1 MTMISGKIALCS
13 KCGEETP
20 VEIILSMNS
29 YGAKHSDLFQE
40 CSGSEVLHHQLSI
53 CSKCL
58 FVGYSDE
65 FTNIKEK
72 PSINRNLTLDE
83 EIKEL
88 DKKYPATQRFIMLAE
103 RHEKEGGDK
112 NEIANYFLSASWS
125 ERAYYPKSKGFFKQ
139 HPKDKQTERKKSSF
153 ELEKYCQ
160 KKALKY
166 FLLSLEEKGGKVSAE
181 DYYLIGE
188 LFRRISDFSKSND
201 YFDKAI
207 TAFKDEEYSKEYYGV
222 SIIDFGSENEEE
234 LISKIRKVIDMI
246 PVPEWEASTRDIVKK
261 KPPVKLLMYDHKYP
275 SFKSISYLKDAG
287 IKAIFDK
294 DSDIPLDKK
303 KFLNL
308 IEDMKRLAE
317 QNDASPKVLDW
328 KDGWYVLASKEQ
340 KGKA

>member
-103 RHEKEGGDK
+103 QLEKESGHK
-112 NEIANYFLSASWS
+112 TEIANCFLKASWS
-125 ERAYYPKSKGFFKQ
+125 ERAYHSDADHFIDQLFKHKQPK
-139 HPKDKQTERKKSSF
+139 RKKTSF

-160 KKALKY
+160 KKAVEY
-166 FLLSLEEKGGKVSAE
+166 FLLSLEDNDEKVSVEYYYVIAE
-181 DYYLIGE
+181 L
-188 LFRRISDFSKSND
+188 LRRIADYRKSND
-201 YFDKAI
+201 FFEKAI
-207 TAFKDEEYSKEYYGV
+207 AAFKDEEYSKDYYGV
-222 SIIDFGSENEEE
+222 SITDFGSGNEEA
-234 LISKIRKVIDMI
+234 LISKIRKATEMI
-246 PVPEWEASTRDIVKK
+246 PVPEWKANIYDIIKK
-261 KPPVKLLMYDHKYP
+261 KPPLKLLMYAHKYP
-275 SFKSISYLKDAG
+275 AFKSISYFKDIG
-287 IKAIFDK
+287 IKATYQK

-308 IEDMKRLAE
+308 IEDMQRLAK

-328 KDGWYVLASKEQ
+328 KDAW
-340 KGKA
+340 

>member
-88 DKKYPATQRFIMLAE
+88 NKKYPATQRFIMLAE
-103 RHEKEGGDK
+103 RHEKEGGHKD
-112 NEIANYFLSASWS
+112 EIANYYLRASWS
-125 ERAYYPKSKGFFKQ
+125 ERAYYSDSKDFFEQ
-139 HPKDKQTERKKSSF
+139 HSKDKQTERKKSSF

-160 KKALKY
+160 KKAVEY
-166 FLLSLEEKGGKVSAE
+166 FLLSLEDNGGKVSS
-181 DYYLIGE
+181 DKYYLIGE
-188 LFRRISDFSKSND
+188 LFRRIASFDKSIE
-201 YFDKAI
+201 YFEKAI
-207 TAFKDEEYSKEYYGV
+207 TAFKKEQSSKEYYGV
-222 SIIDFGSENEEE
+222 SITDLGSEKEEA
-234 LISKIRKVIDMI
+234 LISKIRKATNMI
-246 PVPEWEASTRDIVKK
+246 PTPEWRANIYDAVKK
-261 KPPVKLLMYDHKYP
+261 KPPIKLLMYANKYHA
-275 SFKSISYLKDAG
+275 FKSISHFKDIG
-287 IKAIFDK
+287 IKATYQK
-294 DSDIPLDKK
+294 DPDIPLDKK

-328 KDGWYVLASKEQ
+328 KDGW
-340 KGKA
+340 

>member
-40 CSGSEVLHHQLSI
+40 CSGSEVLHHILSI
-53 CSKCL
+53 CPKCS
-58 FVGYSDE
+58 FVGYSSE
-65 FTNIKEK
+65 FTDIQKNTDL
-72 PSINRNLTLDE
+72 SRINFNE

-88 DKKYPATQRFIMLAE
+88 DKKYPATQRFLMLAK
-103 RHEKEGGDK
+103 RLEKEGANK
-112 NEIANYFLSASWS
+112 NQIANCFLNASWS
-125 ERAYYPKSKGFFKQ
+125 ERAYCSDSEDLFQRRLKHKRP
-139 HPKDKQTERKKSSF
+139 ERKKSSF